1 MRGEIDMRR
10 DGNKMASSR
19 GFTLLE
25 AMIALAI
32 LAFGI
37 LGLAAMMTDGI
48 AYMNMSQADFIAQQK
63 AEEAVESI
71 FFARDSKNYSWAQLQ
86 NVADGGIFMNA
97 PEALLSP
104 GPDGII
110 DTADDL
116 VAPVPDV
123 IFAPGPSGILGAADS
138 IKMPLSNYT
147 RQIVITNVLGNPDL
161 REIQVIMVYTAGRF
175 QRRYVLTSYISRF
188 S

>member
-1 MRGEIDMRR
+1 MRR
-10 DGNKMASSR
+10 NRFQPASAY

-32 LAFGI
+32 LAFGV

-63 AEEAVESI
+63 AEEAVESV
-71 FFARDSKNYSWAQLQ
+71 FFARDSKNYSWTALQ
-86 NVADGGIFMNA
+86 NVADGGMFMNA
-97 PEALLSP
+97 PEQLLSP

-110 DTADDL
+110 DTPDDL
-116 VAPVPDV
+116 TTPVPDV
-123 IFAPGPSGILGAADS
+123 IYAPGPSGILGAPDS
-138 IKMPLSNYT
+138 IEMPLTNYT
-147 RQIVITNVLGNPDL
+147 RQIVITNVVGNPDL
-161 REIQVIMVYTAGRF
+161 RQIQVIMRYTAGRF
-175 QRRYVLTSYISRF
+175 QRKYVLTSYISRF

>member
-1 MRGEIDMRR
+1 MSGENDMRR
-10 DGNKMASSR
+10 SRLPTASAS

-25 AMIALAI
+25 AMIALVI
-32 LAFGI
+32 LAFGV

-71 FFARDSKNYSWAQLQ
+71 FFARDSKNYTWAQLQ
-86 NVADGGIFMNA
+86 NVSNGGMFMDA
-97 PEALLSP
+97 PEPLLDP

-116 VAPVPDV
+116 TTPIPDV
-123 IFAPGPSGILGAADS
+123 IFAPGPSGILGAPDS
-138 IKMPLSNYT
+138 IKMPLTNYT
-147 RQIVITNVLGNPDL
+147 RQIVITNVIGNPGL
-161 REIQVIMVYTAGRF
+161 RQIQVIMRYTAGRF
-175 QRRYVLTSYISRF
+175 QRQYILTSYISRF